1 MDKLIKYR
9 SHIRTLLQR
18 YLAHKPPHGDIEIQ
32 LIEDTEH
39 DHYQIFSVGWDKQRR
54 VHGCTVHLDIIKG
67 KIWIQH
73 NSTEDN
79 LAEEFVRLGIPKD
92 DIVLAFHAP
101 SRRRYTEY
109 AVN

>member
-1 MDKLIKYR
+1 MDRVTAYR

-18 YLAHKPPHGDIEIQ
+18 YLSRRPSGDDLETQ

-39 DHYQIFSVGWDKQRR
+39 DHYQIFSVGWDRDRR
-54 VHGCTVHLDIIKG
+54 IHGCTLHLDIKQG

-73 NSTEDN
+73 NSTEDDI
-79 LAEEFVRLGIPKD
+79 AEELVSMGIPKN

-101 SRRRYTEY
+101 SRRRYTGY
-109 AVN
+109 AMN

>member
-1 MDKLIKYR
+1 LG
-9 SHIRTLLQR
+9 
-18 YLAHKPPHGDIEIQ
+18 HKPPYGDIELQ

-39 DHYQIFSVGWDKQRR
+39 DHYQIFSVGWDKYRR
-54 VHGCTVHLDIIKG
+54 IHGCTVHLDIKDG

-79 LAEEFVRLGIPKD
+79 LAEELVTLGIPKE
-92 DIVLAFHAP
+92 DIVLGFQAP

>member
-1 MDKLIKYR
+1 MDKLVTYR
-9 SHIRTLLQR
+9 SQVRTLLQR
-18 YLAHKPPHGDIEIQ
+18 YTAHKPPYGDIELQ

-39 DHYQIFSVGWDKQRR
+39 DHYQIFSVGWDKSRR
-54 VHGCTVHLDIIKG
+54 IHGCTVHLDIKDG

-79 LAEEFVRLGIPKD
+79 LAEELVTLGIPKD
-92 DIVLAFHAP
+92 DIVLGFQAP
-101 SRRRYTEY
+101 SRRRYSEY

>member
-1 MDKLIKYR
+1 MDRLTAYR

-18 YLAHKPPHGDIEIQ
+18 YLSRKPPGDDFEVQ

-39 DHYQIFSVGWDKQRR
+39 DHYQIFSVGWARDRR
-54 VHGCTVHLDIIKG
+54 IHGCTLHLDIKQG

-73 NSTEDN
+73 NSTEDDIA
-79 LAEEFVRLGIPKD
+79 AELVSMGIPKN

-101 SRRRYTEY
+101 SRRRYTGY
-109 AVN
+109 AAN

>member
-1 MDKLIKYR
+1 MDRVTACR

-18 YLAHKPPHGDIEIQ
+18 YLARKPPGDNLEMQ
-32 LIEDTEH
+32 LIKDTAH
-39 DHYQIFSVGWDKQRR
+39 DHYQIFSVGWDRNRR
-54 VHGCTVHLDIIKG
+54 IHGCTLHLDINQG

-73 NSTEDN
+73 NSTEDDIA
-79 LAEEFVRLGIPKD
+79 AELVSGIPKNN
-92 DIVLAFHAP
+92 IVLAFHAP